1 MVRFI
6 TLPPRG
12 WELAGYVAVGAVFAY
27 AYAQG
32 PRRAPR
38 YLVHGAGLYFLL
50 EIARSLNRDVEG
62 WQFLLL
68 GPWIPAIYVLAAFAH
83 PVAAAWRYSLIWT
96 LLLYG
101 LVAWGLERREGS
113 AILAYVATA
122 LLGHLTVASLII
134 LLARFREMYG
144 QTRFWREQALTCT
157 LTGLPNRRAFELA
170 LSREISRTERYGT
183 PFSLVLVDLD
193 HFKKINDTLG
203 HDYGDELLL
212 RVARLLVDQV
222 RREDMVA
229 RWGGEEFALLLP
241 STRAEDAQRLAE
253 RLRQAIEAQSLGVT
267 ASFGVAEYM
276 FGEEEESLFRRA
288 DQALYRAKNLGR
300 NRVEVAE

>member
-1 MVRFI
+1 MIRLI

-12 WELAGYVAVGAVFAY
+12 WELVGYLAVGAVFAY
-27 AYAQG
+27 AFAQG

-38 YLVHGAGLYFLL
+38 YLVHGAGLYFFL
-50 EIARSLNRDVEG
+50 EIARSLHRGVES

-68 GPWIPAIYVLAAFAH
+68 GPWIPALYVLAAFAH

-101 LVAWGLERREGS
+101 MVSWGLERREGS

-122 LLGHLTVASLII
+122 LVGQLTVASLII

-144 QTRFWREQALTCT
+144 QTRFWREQALTCA

-170 LSREISRTERYGT
+170 LAREISRAERYGT

-193 HFKKINDTLG
+193 HFKRINDTLG
-203 HDYGDELLL
+203 HDYGDELLR

-222 RREDMVA
+222 RREDVVA

-241 STRAEDAQRLAE
+241 STRAEDAQRIAE
-253 RLRQAIEAQSLGVT
+253 RLRQVLQAQNLGLT
-267 ASFGVAEYM
+267 ASFGVAEYVL
-276 FGEEEESLFRRA
+276 GEEEDSLFRRA
-288 DQALYRAKNLGR
+288 DQALYRAKDAGR